1 MLIKEA
7 VSGMRE
13 VALWK
18 KKKKKKKKK
27 KRNVRSPVTVV
38 TLLILADAIRIRLT
52 HGVQSGSVADVHM

>member
-13 VALWK
+13 VALW
-18 KKKKKKKKK
+18 KKKKKKK

-52 HGVQSGSVADVHM
+52 HADVHM

>member
-13 VALWK
+13 VTLWK
-18 KKKKKKKKK
+18 KKTKKKKRK

-52 HGVQSGSVADVHM
+52 HADVHM

>member
-13 VALWK
+13 VTLWK
-18 KKKKKKKKK
+18 KKTKKK

-52 HGVQSGSVADVHM
+52 HADVHM

>member
-7 VSGMRE
+7 VFGMRE
-13 VALWK
+13 VTLWK
-18 KKKKKKKKK
+18 KKTKKK

>member
-7 VSGMRE
+7 VFGMRE
-13 VALWK
+13 VTLWK
-18 KKKKKKKKK
+18 KKTKKK

-52 HGVQSGSVADVHM
+52 HADVHM

>member
-13 VALWK
+13 VTLW
-18 KKKKKKKKK
+18 KKKK